1 MHTYVTLL
9 SMCNSA
15 SCKSFTMPLHR
26 HFHDFYS
33 PQVELLLCGELKETG
48 VGMVDCQSKS
58 QTTTQPSQ
66 LTNNAQLSGENLT
79 SITLDHLCLVIHA

>member
-1 MHTYVTLL
+1 
-9 SMCNSA
+9 
-15 SCKSFTMPLHR
+15 MPLHR

-33 PQVELLLCGELKETG
+33 PQIELLLCGELKETG

-66 LTNNAQLSGENLT
+66 LTSNAQLSKRIWQVLHWT
-79 SITLDHLCLVIHA
+79 ISAWWYTLEHSRG